1 MTARRTFVAVALA
14 LLAAPLAAQEKGAQR
29 VYRIGVLES
38 SPLAGNAEN
47 IEQLRKGLRDAGY
60 VEGKN
65 LALEYR
71 SADGHL
77 KRYRRLAAELV
88 NIPVDVIVTRGTP
101 ATIAAKEAAGNTP
114 VVTTLVID
122 PVETG
127 LVANLTRP
135 GGKVTGL
142 AVLDTEVEAKRI
154 ELLKAIAPKTKRIAA
169 FVNMANPALA
179 ASWQLTQSAARS
191 QGLEADL
198 VDVRRPQ
205 DLEAAFETAVSRGA
219 NAAVV
224 RTGGVTPEDRRAVAD
239 LALKHK
245 MPSMYVSRQFVDAGG
260 LVSYGVNISDLYY
273 RAGKYIDR
281 VLKGAN
287 PGELAM
293 ETPNKFELVINRRT
307 VRALDL
313 VVPPDILLRSTAT
326 VP

>member
-1 MTARRTFVAVALA
+1 MTARRTFIAAALA
-14 LLAAPLAAQEKGAQR
+14 VLAAPLAAQEKPPAR
-29 VYRIGVLES
+29 VYRVGVLEA
-38 SPLAGNAEN
+38 SPLAANTEN

-88 NIPVDVIVTRGTP
+88 NLPVDVIVTRGTP
-101 ATIAAKEAAGNTP
+101 ASMAAKNAAGNTP
-114 VVTTLVID
+114 VVTTMVVD

-127 LVANLTRP
+127 LVASLTRP

-142 AVLDTEVEAKRI
+142 AVLDTEVEGKRI
-154 ELLKAIAPKTKRIAA
+154 ELLKAIAPKTTHIAA
-169 FVNMANPALA
+169 FINMANPALA
-179 ASWQLTQSAARS
+179 ASWQLTHAAARNF
-191 QGLEADL
+191 GLEAQL
-198 VDVRRPQ
+198 IDVRTRE
-205 DLEAAFETAVSRGA
+205 DLEGAFQSAVSRGA

-224 RTGGVTPEDRRAVAD
+224 RTGGVTPEDRRAVAE

-245 MPSMYVSRQFVDAGG
+245 MPAMYVSRQFVDAGG

-273 RAGKYIDR
+273 RAGKYVDR
-281 VLKGAN
+281 VLKGTN

-293 ETPNKFELVINRRT
+293 DTPTKFELVINRRT